1 MCKLSDYGKYYGAL
15 CYRIVDYGLLST
27 VQYLLQVI
35 GTIFT
40 DSTCTVQI
48 QSDELLL
55 SPFN

>member
-1 MCKLSDYGKYYGAL
+1 MSDYGKYYGAL

-27 VQYLLQVI
+27 VPCLLQVI

-40 DSTCTVQI
+40 DSTVQI
-48 QSDELLL
+48 QSEELFL